1 MLNNPVLQKKVLD
14 ALDWE
19 PSLDAS
25 RIGVAV
31 NDGIVTLNGQV
42 PSWAELWTAERVIKR
57 MTGVKGVAND
67 LEVKLPGDAQR
78 TDTDLAAA
86 AVRALE
92 WDVQVPNQKLQ
103 VRVANGWLT
112 LEGKVEWQYQR
123 EAAERAVRHL
133 LGVRGVSNQIT
144 LVPKV
149 TPADLKKRIEEALKR
164 SAELEA
170 RLIRVETKGGAV
182 VLDGTVHSWAER
194 DRAEQAV
201 WAAPGVVSVEDHLAV
216 TV

>member
-1 MLNNPVLQKKVLD
+1 MLSNPVLQKKILD

-25 RIGVAV
+25 RIGVAASEGV
-31 NDGIVTLNGQV
+31 VTLSGQV
-42 PSWAELWTAERVIKR
+42 PSWAELWTAERVINQ
-57 MTGVKGVAND
+57 MTGVNGVAND

-78 TDTDLAAA
+78 SDTDLATA

-123 EAAERAVRHL
+123 EAAGR
-133 LGVRGVSNQIT
+133 
-144 LVPKV
+144 P
-149 TPADLKKRIEEALKR
+149 R
-164 SAELEA
+164 SH
-170 RLIRVETKGGAV
+170 R
-182 VLDGTVHSWAER
+182 
-194 DRAEQAV
+194 
-201 WAAPGVVSVEDHLAV
+201 
-216 TV
+216 

>member
-86 AVRALE
+86 AVRAME

-149 TPADLKKRIEEALKR
+149 TPADLKKRIEDALKR

>member
-86 AVRALE
+86 AVRAME

>member
-31 NDGIVTLNGQV
+31 NDGIVTLSGQV
-42 PSWAELWTAERVIKR
+42 PSWSELWTAERVIKR

-67 LEVKLPGDAQR
+67 LEVKLPGDAKR

-92 WDVQVPNQKLQ
+92 WDVQVPHQKLQ

-133 LGVRGVSNQIT
+133 LGVRGVSNQVT

-164 SAELEA
+164 TAELEA
-170 RLIRVETKGGAV
+170 RRIRVETTGGAV

-194 DRAEQAV
+194 DQAEQAG

-216 TV
+216 RI

>member
-31 NDGIVTLNGQV
+31 NDGIVTLSGQV
-42 PSWAELWTAERVIKR
+42 PSWSELWTAERVIKR

-78 TDTDLAAA
+78 SDTDLAAA

-92 WDVQVPNQKLQ
+92 WDVQVPHQKLQ

-112 LEGKVEWQYQR
+112 LEGKVDWQYQR

-133 LGVRGVSNQIT
+133 LGVRGVSNQVT
-144 LVPKV
+144 LIPKV

-164 SAELEA
+164 TAELEA
-170 RLIRVETKGGAV
+170 RRIRVETTGGAV

-194 DRAEQAV
+194 DQAEQAV

-216 TV
+216 RI